1 MFEMYIKDEQA
12 IIIVCL
18 KKNNKDCLHE
28 VYIKDEQ
35 TTKIVY
41 LRLTLKENKQPRY
54 NA

>member
-1 MFEMYIKDEQA
+1 MFEMYIEEEQA
-12 IIIVCL
+12 IIIVGL